1 MMSPHV
7 ALLLSPETR
16 RGSHVALGTQA
27 PEFAPAASALPLTAR
42 QEA

>member
-7 ALLLSPETR
+7 ALLLPPETR

-27 PEFAPAASALPLTAR
+27 PEVAPAASSLPLTAR